1 MSSSPRNNY
10 SSFSMSPSPPT
21 DIGSYS
27 RFMHQHTKR
36 QMDAANR
43 SSQRRSNHHTSNRS
57 VNGATPSMPNGVSS
71 RSSRSPDDHGYQS

>member
-1 MSSSPRNNY
+1 MP
-10 SSFSMSPSPPT
+10 PSPPT

-43 SSQRRSNHHTSNRS
+43 SSQRRSDHQSTRS
-57 VNGATPSMPNGVSS
+57 GFTPAMPNGVSS
-71 RSSRSPDDHGYQS
+71 MSSYSPEDHVYHS